1 MDEYMSVIPS
11 DAPTARVHALLLSA
25 VAPRPVAFASTM
37 DGEGRP
43 NLAPFSF
50 FNVFSAKPP
59 ILVFAPNRSGRTG
72 QDKDTALN
80 VRQTF
85 EVVIN
90 TISYDMAAW
99 ANVASAEFERGV
111 NEFEKAGFTP
121 LASDVVKPFR
131 VAESPVQIECKVSQV
146 VSVGAGGGSG
156 DLIICEAV
164 KIHVK
169 KSVLDADGIPDPQK
183 LDLVARWNR
192 DWWTRGAK
200 GIFALPKPD
209 GTDMVGHEKLPGALK
224 ENLSPFAAGRMAAAP
239 AAALNRTGANEAPD
253 FQAIEKLAR
262 EGRTREAWDL
272 FYAAG
277 SSSR

>member
-1 MDEYMSVIPS
+1 MDEYLSVNPS
-11 DAPTARVHALLLSA
+11 QTPTARIHGLLLSA
-25 VAPRPVAFASTM
+25 VAPRPIAFASTI
-37 DGEGRP
+37 DLEGRP

-90 TISYDMAAW
+90 TISHDMAAW

-121 LASDVVKPFR
+121 LASEVVKPFR
-131 VAESPVQIECKVSQV
+131 VAESPMQIECKVNEV
-146 VSVGAGGGSG
+146 ISVGAGGGSG
-156 DLIICEAV
+156 DLIVCEAV

-169 KSVLDADGIPDPQK
+169 KSVLDADGVPDPQK

-192 DWWTRGAK
+192 DWWTRGAT
-200 GIFALPKPD
+200 GLFSLPKPE
-209 GTDMVGHEKLPGALK
+209 GTNLVGYEKLPTILK
-224 ENLSPFAAGRMAAAP
+224 EKLSPFAAGRMATVIESVLAHTEP
-239 AAALNRTGANEAPD
+239 NDAPD
-253 FQAIEKLAR
+253 FETIEKLAY
-262 EGRTREAWDL
+262 EGRLNEAWAL

-277 SSSR
+277 SPSR

>member
-1 MDEYMSVIPS
+1 MDEYLSVNPS
-11 DAPTARVHALLLSA
+11 ETPTARVHGLLLSA
-25 VAPRPVAFASTM
+25 VAPRPIAFASTM
-37 DGEGRP
+37 DREGRP

-90 TISYDMAAW
+90 TINYDMAAW
-99 ANVASAEFERGV
+99 ANVASAEFERGI

-121 LASDVVKPFR
+121 LKSEIVKPYR
-131 VAESPVQIECKVSQV
+131 VAESPVQIECKVLQV

-169 KSVLDADGIPDPQK
+169 KSVLDAEGVPDPRK

-192 DWWTRGAK
+192 DWWTRGAL
-200 GIFALPKPD
+200 GLFPLPKPE
-209 GTDMVGHEKLPGALK
+209 TTAPVGYENLPAILK
-224 ENLSPFAAGRMAAAP
+224 EKITPYAAGRMAASP
-239 AAALNRTGANEAPD
+239 AEVLKNTQTLPAPD
-253 FQAIEKLAR
+253 FERIENLAS
-262 EGRTREAWDL
+262 EGRLDEAWAL

-277 SSSR
+277 SSSK